1 MDISRHVWETKY
13 RSAGPGGMETTITD
27 TWRRVARALAAV
39 EPTDPLC
46 WEGRF
51 YRILQNYKFL
61 PGGRIQAG
69 AGTDHDVTLFNCFV
83 MGAVE
88 DSIPGIFRAL
98 QEAAITM
105 QKGGGIGVDF
115 STLRPRRTKARETG
129 TIASGP
135 LSFMQIWDSMCGT
148 ILSTGSRRGAMMAT
162 LRCDHPDIEEF
173 VAAKRQPGQLRRFN
187 LSVLVTDAFM
197 TAIRANSEWPLVFP
211 AAAFDSDGETIDREW
226 SNARGTIPCRVIRR
240 IPARQLWNAI
250 LRASYE
256 YAEPGL
262 LFIDRINR
270 LNNLGYREQISA
282 TNPCG
287 EIPLP
292 AYGACDLGSIN
303 LTRFVLSPFRP
314 EARIDVNGVLET
326 TRAAVRL
333 LDNVID
339 VSRFPLS

>member
-115 STLRPRRTKARETG
+115 STLRPRRTKARKQ
-129 TIASGP
+129 AP
-135 LSFMQIWDSMCGT
+135 
-148 ILSTGSRRGAMMAT
+148 SRRD
-162 LRCDHPDIEEF
+162 RCRSCRFGIRC
-173 VAAKRQPGQLRRFN
+173 AAQSCRRD
-187 LSVLVTDAFM
+187 L
-197 TAIRANSEWPLVFP
+197 
-211 AAAFDSDGETIDREW
+211 AAA
-226 SNARGTIPCRVIRR
+226 P
-240 IPARQLWNAI
+240 
-250 LRASYE
+250 
-256 YAEPGL
+256 
-262 LFIDRINR
+262 
-270 LNNLGYREQISA
+270 
-282 TNPCG
+282 
-287 EIPLP
+287 
-292 AYGACDLGSIN
+292 
-303 LTRFVLSPFRP
+303 
-314 EARIDVNGVLET
+314 
-326 TRAAVRL
+326 
-333 LDNVID
+333 
-339 VSRFPLS
+339 